1 MGRGKEKGK
10 LGLENGIGIVFVN
23 VLRAKEKERKIT
35 SYLQQT

>member
-10 LGLENGIGIVFVN
+10 LGMENGIGIFC
-23 VLRAKEKERKIT
+23 LRSAAKEKERKIT